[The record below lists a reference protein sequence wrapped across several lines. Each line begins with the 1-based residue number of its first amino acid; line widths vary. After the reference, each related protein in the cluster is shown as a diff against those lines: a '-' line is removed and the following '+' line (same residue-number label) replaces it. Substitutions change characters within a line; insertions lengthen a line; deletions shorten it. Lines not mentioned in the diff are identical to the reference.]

1 MIEPGRLRAI
11 SKTFESQVSPD
22 RESPPLVVIEPDPSF
37 TVGFLQDLVLGT
49 EILDD
54 RLLLPADQAGQ
65 NGEEEVPGLE
75 DEAHTG

>member
-1 MIEPGRLRAI
+1 
-11 SKTFESQVSPD
+11 
-22 RESPPLVVIEPDPSF
+22 LVVIEPDPSF